1 MDVRIDARL
10 EVHEGTPGRG
20 NSGERPP
27 PGAAGLPG
35 DTRESEGGGEDV
47 HKPASVLG
55 HAPTHPQA
63 AGKPEFP
70 CGPRALAVSP

>member
-1 MDVRIDARL
+1 MDIRIDDRL
-10 EVHEGTPGRG
+10 EDHEGTPDRG

-47 HKPASVLG
+47 REPGNVLG

-63 AGKPEFP
+63 AGKPEIP
-70 CGPRALAVSP
+70 GGPRGLSVSP